1 MNTIIAENIED
12 LRLQAIMPTDFIFP
26 RCKIIFGD
34 HWLTYKAKV
43 DTEIKS
49 RNVNNEWKEFY
60 VHVVIDDTCDYYDV
74 NIILADDY
82 SFCGLEL
89 LESSHTND
97 DKALG
102 RAEYPAMQ
110 ILGICNY
117 IMSAKRNR
125 KIIKGQGNN
134 KNKIK
139 KEIKTSI
146 PQKVYLLDEI
156 IEYVYENKLNRSN
169 HNEIQCPC
177 WSVRGHY
184 RHYKSGKVVFVKN
197 YLKGKKRDTEQPKPK
212 EYFV

>member
-1 MNTIIAENIED
+1 MIDEYNFTSWEY
-12 LRLQAIMPTDFIFP
+12 
-26 RCKIIFGD
+26 KIIFVD

-49 RNVNNEWKEFY
+49 RNVNNDWKEFY
-60 VHVVIDDTCDYYDV
+60 VHAVIDDTCDYYDV

-89 LESSHTND
+89 LESSHLND

-102 RAEYPAMQ
+102 RSEYPAMQ

-117 IMSAKRNR
+117 IMSANRTR
-125 KIIKGQGNN
+125 KIIKRQWNN
-134 KNKIK
+134 KNKTN
-139 KEIKTSI
+139 KEVKT
-146 PQKVYLLDEI
+146 PTPKKVYLLDEI
-156 IEYVYENKLNRSN
+156 IEYVYENKLNKGN

-212 EYFV
+212 EYYV